1 MADIFISYASAD
13 REIARTL
20 GQALSARGHDT
31 WWDRTI
37 PTGRVFDEVIQEAL
51 AAARCVIV
59 LWSPSSVASNWVKT
73 EAAEAAARN
82 ILLPVMVGTVPA
94 PIEFKRIQSANLAAW
109 NGDADDPEFA
119 NLLASVDRLLA
130 GAAKPAATAAVK
142 GATSPGWGQPPGRP
156 AGSGLRKWSLI
167 AAATLLILGAGAMWV
182 YRLGVNAGR
191 TPAAAQS
198 APSSA
203 VASAREAAEVPA
215 QKPAPPARPVAGKL
229 VNLILAE
236 NGGHLVAASSDAWAQ
251 TINGKEHDSASLN
264 VGDSGVYA
272 FKDERPARFDT
283 FTMLIHG
290 SADRN
295 IKRFELFKGNDSP
308 TGKFESIGSFE
319 TQNVKLFATPYQAF
333 KFPAVTAK
341 YFKLKIVS
349 LWSDTSTAFVFQFQ
363 LLDSGT

>member
-13 REIARTL
+13 REIARRL

-59 LWSPSSVASNWVKT
+59 LWSPTSVASNWVKT

-82 ILLPVMVGTVPA
+82 ILLPVMVGIVPA

-119 NLLASVDRLLA
+119 NLLASVDRLLV
-130 GAAKPAATAAVK
+130 GAVKPPAAAAVK
-142 GATSPGWGQPPGRP
+142 GAASPGWGPPPGRP

-167 AAATLLILGAGAMWV
+167 AATTLLLVGAGAIWV

-191 TPAAAQS
+191 TPAAQS
-198 APSSA
+198 PPSPA
-203 VASAREAAEVPA
+203 AASAREAAEVPA
-215 QKPAPPARPVAGKL
+215 QKSAPPAPAIAGKP

-251 TINGKEHDSASLN
+251 TINGKEQDTVYLN

-272 FKDERPARFDT
+272 FNGERPARFDT

-333 KFPAVTAK
+333 KFPPVTAK

-363 LLDSGT
+363 LLDTGT